1 MEYYTVLSVEYNE
14 FNKIVEKLLK
24 LDRII
29 TPKNRSLS
37 NMVYYNSNKKI
48 LNTKRTDLYKLVKD
62 TSEYKLKKRVYNKN
76 YSNKQ
81 KAKLI

>member
-37 NMVYYNSNKKI
+37 NMVYYNNNKKI
-48 LNTKRTDLYKLVKD
+48 LNKKRTDLYKLTKD
-62 TSEYKLKKRVYNKN
+62 TPEYKLKKRVYNKN
-76 YSNKQ
+76 YSTKQ
-81 KAKLI
+81 RAKLI